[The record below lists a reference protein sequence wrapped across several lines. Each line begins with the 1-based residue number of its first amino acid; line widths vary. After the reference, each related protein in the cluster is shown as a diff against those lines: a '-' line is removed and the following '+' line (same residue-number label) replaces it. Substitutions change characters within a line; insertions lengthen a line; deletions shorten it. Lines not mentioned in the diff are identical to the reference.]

1 MQTIG
6 LKSPVSAVET
16 VGADMSEGL
25 QVSSEWAGPLE
36 PYPWKLTPP
45 SRPQVMKTCRMMGIQ
60 TVAVHSDVDACAV
73 S

>member
-25 QVSSEWAGPLE
+25 QVSSEWAGPLG
-36 PYPWKLTPP
+36 PYLLE
-45 SRPQVMKTCRMMGIQ
+45 
-60 TVAVHSDVDACAV
+60 ADAAF
-73 S
+73 SSFR